1 MLMILHHQK
10 LLQARQCDAE
20 PEDQLLVVA
29 CAAVELELEVDD
41 VGSAVNVD
49 VDVAEDVGTA
59 VNVDVAE
66 DVGSADDVGSAVNVD
81 VAEDVLIE
89 V

>member
-1 MLMILHHQK
+1 
-10 LLQARQCDAE
+10 
-20 PEDQLLVVA
+20 
-29 CAAVELELEVDD
+29 

-49 VDVAEDVGTA
+49 
-59 VNVDVAE
+59 VDVAE

-81 VAEDVLIE
+81 VVDDVLIE